1 MEGRLHSRWHKK
13 HFWQKWEDLKPINDQ
28 VSEKAADAW
37 RKHLTDFLGVA
48 PEYHWLF
55 GGRRF
60 KYWSTGEWGPPGLF
74 NPFVAMLLSKGG
86 GLLSLYV
93 LHLLQERPRYG
104 NDIMN
109 EIEQRTQG
117 RWGANP
123 GAVYPMLNDME
134 SAGFVEGEWEDPD
147 KRTRRI
153 YHLTP
158 QGQEE
163 LGRLKEVMRP
173 KLEEAIGILHNL
185 FHDLEKGDEA

>member
-1 MEGRLHSRWHKK
+1 M
-13 HFWQKWEDLKPINDQ
+13 WQEAQTTEQERKPGESTNPR
-28 VSEKAADAW
+28 DAW
-37 RKHLTDFLGVA
+37 REHFATFLGVE
-48 PEYHWLF
+48 PEKHWLF

-60 KYWSTGEWGPPGLF
+60 KTWASGEWGPPGLF

-93 LHLLQERPRYG
+93 LYLLSEKPRYG

-109 EIEQRTQG
+109 EIEERTHG

-123 GAVYPMLNDME
+123 GAVYPMLTDME
-134 SAGFVEGEWEDPD
+134 AAGFVQGEWEDPD

-153 YHLTP
+153 YRITP

-163 LGRLKEVMRP
+163 LDRLKEVMRP
-173 KLEEAIGILHNL
+173 KLEEAIGILRNL
-185 FHDLEKGDEA
+185 SQDLEKGDEA